1 MGKLLALVLV
11 LVAVAAIGGLLY
23 RPATVIGVSGK
34 SLAYS
39 LRGEADAEETGICV
53 EAKGD
58 EDRFIC
64 GVRESGRTE
73 SSTAYEVV
81 TKDAGCWDA
90 TRQGAGDAPSAL
102 SGCITIVDLIRPD

>member
-23 RPATVIGVSGK
+23 RPGTVIGVSGK

-39 LRGEADAEETGICV
+39 LRGEADVDETGICV
-53 EAKGD
+53 EAQGD

-64 GVRESGRTE
+64 GVRAGRE
-73 SSTAYEVV
+73 GSSVAYEVV

-90 TRQGAGDAPSAL
+90 SRQGAGNAPSAL

>member
-23 RPATVIGVSGK
+23 RPGTVVGVSGK

-39 LRGEADAEETGICV
+39 LRGEAEAEETGVCV

-64 GVRESGRTE
+64 GVRGPGRGE
-73 SSTAYEVV
+73 STAYEVV

-90 TRQGAGDAPSAL
+90 TRQGAGDAPSGL
-102 SGCITIVDLIRPD
+102 SGCITVVDLIRPD